1 MKIAGI
7 LPHLYIYGGVRRYI
21 EIGNELTARGHDF
34 TLYTPAA
41 DPPTWI
47 QSRSK
52 VKTIDQVIQDSNDV
66 AIGGSLKILPFL
78 ERANARKKIF
88 YAVIEKIPNEKK
100 IYQNRN
106 LMIMANSSGLLERIQ
121 KKYRVPCLD
130 GIGGIN
136 PDAFFPKNVKKDNNK
151 FKIMCYGRLSRK
163 RKGGRQVIKAVELLY
178 KKYPR
183 LELVLFDSI
192 TKNNEEDPFK
202 ELKTKVACRFYLNLP
217 QKEMAG
223 IYSGADIFVSAEKH
237 AGWSNTSAE
246 AMACRLPVI
255 CTTSGTKDFA
265 IHGET
270 ALVIPNDRPKTIARA
285 IEKLM
290 REKNLR
296 DKLAQN
302 GYNKIQEFSWKKLC
316 DKLERIFSS

>member
-7 LPHLYIYGGVRRYI
+7 LPHLQIYGGVRRYI
-21 EIGNELTARGHDF
+21 EIGNELNARGHDF
-34 TLYTPAA
+34 TLYTPQA

-47 QSRSK
+47 QCRSK
-52 VKTIDQVIQDSNDV
+52 VKYIDQVIHDRNDV

-88 YAVIEKIPNEKK
+88 YAVIEKIPNERN
-100 IYQNRN
+100 IYRNRN

-136 PDAFFPKNVKKDNNK
+136 PEAFFPKNVEKDKNN
-151 FKIMCYGRLSRK
+151 FKIMCYGRLSRR
-163 RKGGRQVIKAVELLY
+163 RKGSRQVIKAVELLY
-178 KKYPR
+178 QKYPR
-183 LELVLFDSI
+183 LELILFDSI

-223 IYSGADIFVSAEKH
+223 MYSSADIFVSAEKN

-246 AMACRLPVI
+246 AMACGVPVI
-255 CTTSGTKDFA
+255 CTTSGTRDFA
-265 IHGET
+265 VHGET
-270 ALVIPNDRPKTIARA
+270 ALVIPNDRPKSIARA
-285 IEKLM
+285 IESLM
-290 REKNLR
+290 QDKKLR